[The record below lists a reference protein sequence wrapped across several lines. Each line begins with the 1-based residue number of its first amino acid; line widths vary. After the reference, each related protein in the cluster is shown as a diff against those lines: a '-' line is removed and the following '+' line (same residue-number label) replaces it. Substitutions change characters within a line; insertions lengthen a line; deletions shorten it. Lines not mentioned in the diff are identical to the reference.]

1 MKVKG
6 KGNGSVFF
14 CLCLFIFDL
23 FEERKKVR
31 KERELFWFN
40 CRVIFDYRI
49 SMIEFIYMYYV
60 FKKYFDLEKLK
71 W

>member
-1 MKVKG
+1 MKAKG
-6 KGNGSVFF
+6 KGNGSAFF
-14 CLCLFIFDL
+14 CLCLSISDL

-31 KERELFWFN
+31 KERELFWSN
-40 CRVIFDYRI
+40 CRVTFDYRI
-49 SMIEFIYMYYV
+49 SMIELIYMHYA